1 MNNKHFAEL
10 WLLPDLDFQRY
21 AETVRQIA
29 DWRNHKRGNPVEPPV
44 AEPIDSP
51 PAPTPEVPAGKPAG
65 GLLKRPPMRA
75 AKPGSL
81 RGAIHAVLSSAA
93 KPLRRAEVI
102 DAVAAARGV
111 QITEVFRTKVG
122 ELLRNC
128 HDPYIHHV
136 SHGVYQFN
144 NREKDL

>member
-21 AETVRQIA
+21 ADTVRQIA
-29 DWRNHKRGNPVEPPV
+29 DWRNHKRSEPVETPV
-44 AEPIDSP
+44 AEPIVSL
-51 PAPTPEVPAGKPAG
+51 PAPAPDVPADKPAG

-81 RGAIHAVLSSAA
+81 RGAIHAVLSAAA

-102 DAVAAARGV
+102 DAVASTRGV
-111 QITEVFRTKVG
+111 PITEVLRTKVG

-128 HDPYIHHV
+128 HDPYIHRV
-136 SHGVYQFN
+136 SHGIYEFN
-144 NREKDL
+144 KGGKEI

>member
-1 MNNKHFAEL
+1 MNNQHFAEL
-10 WLLPDLDFQRY
+10 WLLPDQEFQRY

-29 DWRNHKRGNPVEPPV
+29 DWRNHKRGKPVEPPV
-44 AEPIDSP
+44 GAPIVSP
-51 PAPTPEVPAGKPAG
+51 PAPAPDVPAEKPVG

-75 AKPGSL
+75 PKPDSL
-81 RGAIHAVLSSAA
+81 RGAIHAVLSAAA

-128 HDPYIHHV
+128 HDPFIRHV
-136 SHGVYQFN
+136 SHGVYEFHKGGK
-144 NREKDL
+144 EI